1 MTGCGCLAVVAALAA
16 LLVIFIRGSFD
27 AGEPI
32 EQAIALVPVAL
43 VAVALAFE
51 LGQGKRTAR
60 DLVRPGGA

>member
-1 MTGCGCLAVVAALAA
+1 VTGCGCLAVVAALAA

-32 EQAIALVPVAL
+32 EQATAL